1 MRIISKRLHE
11 TFMWHSNL
19 NILAGWKCSKSY
31 RPGNKWCQRSSQP
44 FIFVDEP
51 SNCKTMVSYM
61 CICAC
66 SYSPELWKYVVK
78 YRVLDSLEIPFN
90 HYTLDEISFKFH
102 FTLRG
107 ILSMSTYRS
116 FLSYI
121 KFSLFALLSY
131 NFKTIGSFIL
141 NYVHTCFSC

>member
-1 MRIISKRLHE
+1 MMSK
-11 TFMWHSNL
+11 
-19 NILAGWKCSKSY
+19 I
-31 RPGNKWCQRSSQP
+31 SQP

-66 SYSPELWKYVVK
+66 SYSPELWKCVVK

-121 KFSLFALLSY
+121 KFSLFDLLSY
-131 NFKTIGSFIL
+131 NFKTIGRLYKSYFIETWSDLIVKCLTQFTFSFIL
-141 NYVHTCFSC
+141 RHVIN